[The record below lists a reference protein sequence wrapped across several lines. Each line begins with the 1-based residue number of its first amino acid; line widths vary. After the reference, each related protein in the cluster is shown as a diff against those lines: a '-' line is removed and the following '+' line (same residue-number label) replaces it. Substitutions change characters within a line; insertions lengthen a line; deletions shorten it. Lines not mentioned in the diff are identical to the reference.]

1 MTKWFVCNFQQSLEF
16 PAGIG
21 FHFPTARLIIADTFN
36 NALQCVDTRSCVS
49 STFYRTEHYF
59 SEPFGVAVSDES
71 IFIADKN
78 NFEIKRIDLKSGSLN
93 RVKNND
99 SIFKY
104 IFNVFSFYFEDSI
117 RFQSSFRSG
126 SHFQFETN
134 IPQDRTSGAS
144 STRSEQYK
152 YLDDRGSRFAFDF
165 FFRLKMTLD
174 IALELDR
181 TLTFFVY
188 FLSLV
193 DGFKISDGQMTRR
206 GSDPI
211 LLDYIP
217 RDKEIGHLKY
227 ELVLCND
234 ENLTTIS
241 GTVSPSKET
250 ENSIDFLIKLT

>member
-1 MTKWFVCNFQQSLEF
+1 
-16 PAGIG
+16 
-21 FHFPTARLIIADTFN
+21 
-36 NALQCVDTRSCVS
+36 
-49 STFYRTEHYF
+49 
-59 SEPFGVAVSDES
+59 
-71 IFIADKN
+71 
-78 NFEIKRIDLKSGSLN
+78 
-93 RVKNND
+93 
-99 SIFKY
+99 
-104 IFNVFSFYFEDSI
+104 
-117 RFQSSFRSG
+117 
-126 SHFQFETN
+126 
-134 IPQDRTSGAS
+134 
-144 STRSEQYK
+144 
-152 YLDDRGSRFAFDF
+152 
-165 FFRLKMTLD
+165 MTLD

-193 DGFKISDGQMTRR
+193 EGFKISDGQMTRR